1 MDFNQIQT
9 NMVNFDVRDKRFP
22 HKEYK
27 KFLMDGGVRIKEY
40 NEDLKQYR
48 LVIYPQIRE
57 KQVERFVEL
66 TKKFL
71 ESIKES

>member
-1 MDFNQIQT
+1 
-9 NMVNFDVRDKRFP
+9 MVNFDVRDAGFP

-27 KFLMDGGVRIKEY
+27 EFLSERGIRIKEY

-57 KQVERFVEL
+57 KE
-66 TKKFL
+66 
-71 ESIKES
+71 I

>member
-1 MDFNQIQT
+1 
-9 NMVNFDVRDKRFP
+9 MVNFDVRDKGFQ

-27 KFLMDGGVRIKEY
+27 KYLMDGGVRIKEY

-57 KQVERFVEL
+57 REVERFVEL

-71 ESIKES
+71 ESIK